1 MALTYQWVD
10 DFMDLHGL
18 EAAVGK
24 TVGHDL
30 VAGCL
35 TLPVLR
41 AARSLED
48 RGIRISLKALQA
60 GHLPLSELQRLSVAV
75 RSRGVMQQ
83 YLTEQG

>member
-1 MALTYQWVD
+1 MGLTYQWVD
-10 DFMDLHGL
+10 DCVDLHGL

-30 VAGCL
+30 LADCL
-35 TLPVLR
+35 TLPVVL

-48 RGIRISLKALQA
+48 RGIRIFLKALQA

-75 RSRGVMQQ
+75 RSMGVMQQ
-83 YLTEQG
+83 MPY